1 MNEDPI
7 KNDSTSKEAALLKKS
22 KVKFSDIYH
31 ISDSSIRKGTLDK
44 IELTRILSK
53 IRHIAK
59 ATLETLKRENNPF
72 DIGDIVSRKDGRC
85 LRSGCSDYATAVI
98 ISLEPFAI
106 VSETG
111 DMLWQSTVVPTYF
124 EVKDKASQSVLDI
137 CMRRLKDVNPSIS
150 KAFDY
155 P

>member
-1 MNEDPI
+1 MIEDSI
-7 KNDSTSKEAALLKKS
+7 KNDSASKEAALLKKA
-22 KVKFSDIYH
+22 KTKFSDIYH
-31 ISDSSIRKGTLDK
+31 ISDSIIRKGSCDS
-44 IELTRILSK
+44 IELTSVLARC
-53 IRHIAK
+53 RHIAK
-59 ATLETLKRENNPF
+59 ATLETLKRENKPF
-72 DIGDIVSRKDGRC
+72 EVGDIVGRKDGRC
-85 LRSGCSDYATAVI
+85 LRSGCSAYATAVV

-111 DMLWQSTVVPTYF
+111 DMLWQSTAVPTHF

-150 KAFDY
+150 AALDY